1 MSVHCF
7 LCADMMQ
14 YYRIVTRAYIKQE
27 LIKTAQLAGVV
38 EMNEN
43 GRFVGEWE
51 SGIDGREVTQEKLV
65 NKKMKL
71 GMGVSTAK

>member
-43 GRFVGEWE
+43 GRLVGEWDRWWG
-51 SGIDGREVTQEKLV
+51 SHSREAHEQEDEA
-65 NKKMKL
+65 
-71 GMGVSTAK
+71 GHGG